1 MPKYTVEEWKQITK
15 DYLLEQCAKINA
27 GKGAT
32 DDKVM
37 LERVK
42 KDNIDFVNR
51 MTQDYL
57 MKED

>member
-32 DDKVM
+32 NPEVM
-37 LERVK
+37 LERIRK
-42 KDNIDFVNR
+42 ENIEFVNR
-51 MTQDYL
+51 ITQEYL
-57 MKED
+57 MKDN